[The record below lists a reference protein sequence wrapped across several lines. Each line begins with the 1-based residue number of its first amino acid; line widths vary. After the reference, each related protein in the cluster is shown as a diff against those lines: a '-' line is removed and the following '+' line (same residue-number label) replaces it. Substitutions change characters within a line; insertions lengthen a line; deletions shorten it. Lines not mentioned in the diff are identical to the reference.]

1 MSIDTNF
8 PIYHI
13 HNTYFIRSACL
24 TPAPHEHFASHLIF
38 GLQQPFLAEVD
49 GCRMPAEGI
58 AIGSGISHTIYTKGP
73 VLVAFLDALTPLDS
87 CLKKCILR
95 GRSYHHFPSGISQ
108 AVSQAW
114 LTASSPSNGKEAI
127 LKLEQLTGLNPDFPV
142 TEDSRILEA
151 ADYIHRARNLESLT
165 VQEIARAVCL
175 SESRLSHLFK
185 QEAGISLH
193 LYLANMKLERAFY
206 LIPTGKPLTDICM
219 ESGFSSPSHMSDIS
233 RKLYGLSM
241 TQVKKLFFGGHAPV
255 ELS

>member
-8 PIYHI
+8 PIYHM
-13 HNTYFIRSACL
+13 HNAYFIRSARL
-24 TPAPHEHFASHLIF
+24 APAPHEHFASHLIF

-49 GCRMPAEGI
+49 GCRMPAKGI
-58 AIGSGISHTIYTKGP
+58 AIGSGISHTIYTEGP
-73 VLVAFLDALTPLDS
+73 VLAAFLDAFTPLDS

-95 GRSYHHFPSGISQ
+95 GQSYHRFPSGISQ

-114 LTASSPSNGKEAI
+114 LTASSPSDGKEAI

-151 ADYIHRARNLESLT
+151 ADYIRRAQNLESLT

-185 QEAGISLH
+185 QEAGSLLFWYH
-193 LYLANMKLERAFY
+193 PYQTPKRRIPYEPTLCFAGNLAA
-206 LIPTGKPLTDICM
+206 
-219 ESGFSSPSHMSDIS
+219 SPSPA
-233 RKLYGLSM
+233 
-241 TQVKKLFFGGHAPV
+241 V
-255 ELS
+255 

>member
-1 MSIDTNF
+1 M
-8 PIYHI
+8 
-13 HNTYFIRSACL
+13 
-24 TPAPHEHFASHLIF
+24 
-38 GLQQPFLAEVD
+38 
-49 GCRMPAEGI
+49 
-58 AIGSGISHTIYTKGP
+58 
-73 VLVAFLDALTPLDS
+73 
-87 CLKKCILR
+87 
-95 GRSYHHFPSGISQ
+95 
-108 AVSQAW
+108 
-114 LTASSPSNGKEAI
+114 
-127 LKLEQLTGLNPDFPV
+127 KLEQLTGLNPDFPV

-219 ESGFSSPSHMSDIS
+219 EAGFSSPSHMSDIS

-241 TQVKKLFFGGHAPV
+241 TQVKNCSSAGMRLWSCFDKSADKQKQTAFCSGIIPIKQQKRRIPYEPTLCFTGNLADSPSPSV
-255 ELS
+255 

>member
-1 MSIDTNF
+1 MSIDTSF

-73 VLVAFLDALTPLDS
+73 VLVAFLDAFTPLDS

-95 GRSYHHFPSGISQ
+95 GRSYHRFPAGLSQ
-108 AVSQAW
+108 AVSQTW
-114 LTASSPSNGKEAI
+114 LDASSPSDGKEAI

-151 ADYIHRARNLESLT
+151 ADYIRRARNLESLT
-165 VQEIARAVCL
+165 VQ
-175 SESRLSHLFK
+175 
-185 QEAGISLH
+185 
-193 LYLANMKLERAFY
+193 
-206 LIPTGKPLTDICM
+206 
-219 ESGFSSPSHMSDIS
+219 
-233 RKLYGLSM
+233 
-241 TQVKKLFFGGHAPV
+241 
-255 ELS
+255 

>member
-8 PIYHI
+8 PIYHM
-13 HNTYFIRSACL
+13 HNAYFIRSARL

-38 GLQQPFLAEVD
+38 GLKQPFLAEVD
-49 GCRMPAEGI
+49 GCRMPTKGI
-58 AIGSGISHTIYTKGP
+58 AIGSGISHTIYTEGP

-95 GRSYHHFPSGISQ
+95 GRSYHRFPAGLSQ
-108 AVSQAW
+108 AVSQTW
-114 LTASSPSNGKEAI
+114 LDASSPSDGKEAI

-151 ADYIHRARNLESLT
+151 ADYIHRARNLETLT

-175 SESRLSHLFK
+175 SESRLSHL
-185 QEAGISLH
+185 SLH

-219 ESGFSSPSHMSDIS
+219 EAGFSSPSHMSDIS

-255 ELS
+255 ELF

>member
-8 PIYHI
+8 PIYHM
-13 HNTYFIRSACL
+13 HNAYFIRSARL
-24 TPAPHEHFASHLIF
+24 APAPHEHFASHLIF

-49 GCRMPAEGI
+49 GCRMPAKGI
-58 AIGSGISHTIYTKGP
+58 AIGSGISHTIYTEGP

-95 GRSYHHFPSGISQ
+95 GRSYYQFSSGISR
-108 AVSQAW
+108 AVRQTWRDA
-114 LTASSPSNGKEAI
+114 TSPSDGKEAI

-142 TEDSRILEA
+142 AKDSRILEA
-151 ADYIHRARNLESLT
+151 ADYIRQAQNLESLT

-193 LYLANMKLERAFY
+193 LYLSNMKLERAFY
-206 LIPTGKPLTDICM
+206 LIPTGKPMTAICM
-219 ESGFSSPSHMSDIS
+219 EAGFSSPSHMSDIS

-255 ELS
+255 ELF